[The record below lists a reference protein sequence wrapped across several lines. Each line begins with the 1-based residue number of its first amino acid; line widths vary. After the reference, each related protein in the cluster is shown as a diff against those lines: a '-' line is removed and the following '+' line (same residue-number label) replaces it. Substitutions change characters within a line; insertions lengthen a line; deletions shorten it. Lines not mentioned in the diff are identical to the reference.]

1 LVFFLLSTAR
11 FAPEIMSQARM
22 PQTVDRK
29 KLDEVIEPIVR
40 AHGAEVVDVEVRTER
55 AGWILRIFV
64 EKLGAMEQNLST
76 QQAAVDLDLC
86 SGIARDLSPALDV
99 VDVIPHQYHLE
110 ISSPGVERTLRD
122 QRDYV
127 RFAGKKAKI
136 RVTSP
141 VRGQKVVVGV
151 IGVVREDKVT
161 IHDGSAVYE
170 IAIADIESGRLVF
183 EFGPAS
189 RPGKPGSKKKKS
201 H

>member
-1 LVFFLLSTAR
+1 
-11 FAPEIMSQARM
+11 MSQARA
-22 PQTVDRK
+22 PQVIDRK

-40 AHGAEVVDVEVRTER
+40 AHGAEVVDLEVKTER
-55 AGWILRIFV
+55 GGWVLRVFV

-76 QQAAVDLDLC
+76 QQAAIDLDLC

-110 ISSPGVERTLRD
+110 ISSPGVERNLRD
-122 QRDYV
+122 ERDYV
-127 RFAGKKAKI
+127 RFCGKKAKLKL
-136 RVTSP
+136 VNP
-141 VRGQKVVVGV
+141 VRGQKVVVGLLGAV
-151 IGVVREDKVT
+151 QGGKVSVQEREGGPT
-161 IHDGSAVYE
+161 YE
-170 IAIADIESGRLVF
+170 ILVADIESGRLVF